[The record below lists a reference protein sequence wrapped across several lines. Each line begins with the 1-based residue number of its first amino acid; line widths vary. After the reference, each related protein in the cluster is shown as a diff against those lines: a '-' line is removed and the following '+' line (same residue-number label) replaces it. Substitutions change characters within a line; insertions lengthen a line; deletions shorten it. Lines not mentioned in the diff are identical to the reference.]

1 MAPLEP
7 LDRIGA
13 MSWMEPGHCCYSLEV
28 LDRIRSVA
36 VHEASQVT
44 MSLRIAF
51 LAIFPF
57 FAFAEVEH
65 LPGVSLQWAMG
76 HELRIGK
83 FVAMNLFRVVVR
95 ILEGFRKRD

>member
-1 MAPLEP
+1 
-7 LDRIGA
+7 
-13 MSWMEPGHCCYSLEV
+13 MEPGNCCYSLEV

-65 LPGVSLQWAMG
+65 LPGVSLQWD
-76 HELRIGK
+76 
-83 FVAMNLFRVVVR
+83 MN
-95 ILEGFRKRD
+95 